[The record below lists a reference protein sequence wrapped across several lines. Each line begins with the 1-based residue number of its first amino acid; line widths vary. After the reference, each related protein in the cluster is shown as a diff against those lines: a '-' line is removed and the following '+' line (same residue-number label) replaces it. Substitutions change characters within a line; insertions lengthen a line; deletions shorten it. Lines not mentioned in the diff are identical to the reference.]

1 MLGFFPTPD
10 ADCRKR
16 SRRRFLLEIGSLAP
30 LGLSLPMA
38 LRARAA
44 RAASAPE
51 DDIACILIWCRG
63 GISHHDTFDPKPKAP
78 AAVKGEFGVT
88 ATSVPGIS
96 FSDQIPKLA
105 KALEHYTLLRGLN
118 PQNGSHGVADALM
131 LSGHKFNATL
141 TYPCYGSVVAK
152 ELGPK
157 TVMPPFVQ
165 IGTNVDRSF
174 SGGLAGILGLGYNP
188 FELPGDPNNKN
199 FKVRDVSPYGG
210 MKLDRIARRREALR
224 RLDQFQRDVEAR
236 ADALAAMDAYYESAF
251 AMITSQSTQEAFDLA
266 KEKDAMRDRYGR
278 TTFGQSCLLA
288 RRLIQA
294 GVRFVTVTSG
304 GWDTHRNNFQA
315 LKRLLPPVDQAVPA
329 LLEDLKEQGMLESTL
344 VVWLTDFGR
353 TPKINS
359 AAGRDHWA
367 TASMAVFAGA
377 GVPGGQVVGATDEEG
392 SKPIEGEYF
401 PKDIAATIYRKLGIP
416 LDTIHHA
423 PDGRPV
429 LLCEG
434 TPIPELFG

>member
-165 IGTNVDRSF
+165 IGTNVDRTF